1 METGDKNA
9 PKSRVIGYAV
19 AIIVLLF
26 GGLFALRGP
35 LNEAGDQEE
44 VVEAPVETPTE
55 TPAVAEAETTAAPA
69 EVEVAEA
76 QEPAVEEPVAE
87 AVAEVEETVET
98 AVEEVA
104 EAAETVAEEVAE
116 TAAEAVADVIVPA
129 FDVVR
134 VDADG
139 QAIVAGTAAPD
150 STVEVLLDG
159 EVFASTKSDGQGKFA
174 ALFDVPTS
182 DAARVVTL
190 SVDGDEPIQSAAN
203 VILAP
208 SQPVVA
214 PTVAEAAA
222 ETAAEAVET
231 AVADAA
237 ETVEE
242 TAEAATDVV
251 ASAVESIA
259 EAAEGADAV
268 AEAAG
273 DVVAAMTD
281 TTEANSGTVADTA
294 EAIAQTATETAETA
308 GDVVAALSSPSEEV
322 QPATDTT
329 EAAVAE
335 PAAPTVLL
343 ADEDGVKVL
352 QTGGDTPTEVS
363 VGAITYGAD
372 GAVNLSGTGVPGNFV
387 RLYLDNGLIA
397 TVPVSENGTWELSSD
412 AIAAGTYTLRAD
424 EVDANGAVVSRFE
437 TPFKREAAAD
447 LIAAAPAP
455 AEDAA
460 DAPATT
466 RVSAVTV
473 QPGFTLWG
481 IARESYGDGMLFVKV
496 YEANK
501 SLIRDPDLIYPGQV
515 FEVPALDQ

>member
-44 VVEAPVETPTE
+44 VVKAPVETPTE
-55 TPAVAEAETTAAPA
+55 TTAVAEAEATPAPA
-69 EVEVAEA
+69 EAEVAEV
-76 QEPAVEEPVAE
+76 QEPVVEEPVAE
-87 AVAEVEETVET
+87 AIAEVEEAVET

-104 EAAETVAEEVAE
+104 EAAETAAEEVAE
-116 TAAEAVADVIVPA
+116 TAAEAVAEVIVPA

-134 VDADG
+134 VDAEG

-159 EVFASTKSDGQGKFA
+159 EVFASTKSDAQGKFA

-214 PTVAEAAA
+214 PTLA
-222 ETAAEAVET
+222 ETATDTADAVETTVET

-251 ASAVESIA
+251 ASTVEGIA
-259 EAAEGADAV
+259 SEAAEGADAV

-273 DVVAAMTD
+273 DVVAAL
-281 TTEANSGTVADTA
+281 
-294 EAIAQTATETAETA
+294 TETAEAA
-308 GDVVAALSSPSEEV
+308 GDVVAALNTPSDEA

-424 EVDANGAVVSRFE
+424 EVDANGTVVSRFE

-460 DAPATT
+460 DAPAATQ
-466 RVSAVTV
+466 VSAVTV

>member
-44 VVEAPVETPTE
+44 VVEAPVETP
-55 TPAVAEAETTAAPA
+55 AVAEAETTAAPA
-69 EVEVAEA
+69 DAEVAEV

-87 AVAEVEETVET
+87 AVAEVEEAVEEAVET

-104 EAAETVAEEVAE
+104 EAADAVEEVAE
-116 TAAEAVADVIVPA
+116 TAVEAVADVIVPA

-159 EVFASTKSDGQGKFA
+159 EVFASTKSDAQGKFA

-214 PTVAEAAA
+214 PTVAEVA
-222 ETAAEAVET
+222 TDAAEAVET
-231 AVADAA
+231 AVADAVD
-237 ETVEE
+237 TVEE

-251 ASAVESIA
+251 ASAVEGVAS

-273 DVVAAMTD
+273 DVVAALTD
-281 TTEANSGTVADTA
+281 TTEASGDAVADTA
-294 EAIAQTATETAETA
+294 EAIAKTATETADAA
-308 GDVVAALSSPSEEV
+308 GDVVAALSTPSEEA

-329 EAAVAE
+329 EVAVAE

-424 EVDANGAVVSRFE
+424 EVDANGTVVSRFE

-466 RVSAVTV
+466 QVSAVTI

>member
-44 VVEAPVETPTE
+44 VVEAPVETP
-55 TPAVAEAETTAAPA
+55 AVAEVETTAAPA
-69 EVEVAEA
+69 DAEVAEVK
-76 QEPAVEEPVAE
+76 EPAVEEPVAE
-87 AVAEVEETVET
+87 AVAEVEETVAS

-104 EAAETVAEEVAE
+104 EAAEAAEEVAE

-159 EVFASTKSDGQGKFA
+159 EVFASTKSDAQGKFA

-208 SQPVVA
+208 SQPAVDT
-214 PTVAEAAA
+214 TVA
-222 ETAAEAVET
+222 ETAAEAAET

-237 ETVEE
+237 ETVKE

-251 ASAVESIA
+251 ASAVEGIA
-259 EAAEGADAV
+259 SEAAEGADAV

-273 DVVAAMTD
+273 DVVAALTE
-281 TTEANSGTVADTA
+281 TTEASGDAVTDTA
-294 EAIAQTATETAETA
+294 EAIAQTATETADAA
-308 GDVVAALSSPSEEV
+308 GDVVAALSTPSEEA

-387 RLYLDNGLIA
+387 RLYLDNELIA

-424 EVDANGAVVSRFE
+424 EVDVNGTVVSRFE

-460 DAPATT
+460 DAPAST

>member
-44 VVEAPVETPTE
+44 VVEAPVETP
-55 TPAVAEAETTAAPA
+55 AVAEAETTAAPA
-69 EVEVAEA
+69 DAEVAEV

-87 AVAEVEETVET
+87 AVAEVEEAVEEAVET

-104 EAAETVAEEVAE
+104 EAADAVEEVAE
-116 TAAEAVADVIVPA
+116 TAVEAVADVIVPA

-159 EVFASTKSDGQGKFA
+159 EVFASTKSDAQGKFA

-208 SQPVVA
+208 SQPVVS
-214 PTVAEAAA
+214 PTVAEVA
-222 ETAAEAVET
+222 TDAAEAVET
-231 AVADAA
+231 AVADAVD
-237 ETVEE
+237 TVEE

-251 ASAVESIA
+251 ASAVEGVAS

-273 DVVAAMTD
+273 DVVAALTD
-281 TTEANSGTVADTA
+281 TTEASGDAVADTA
-294 EAIAQTATETAETA
+294 EAIAKTATETADAA
-308 GDVVAALSSPSEEV
+308 GDVVAALSTPSEPI

-329 EAAVAE
+329 EAASSE
-335 PAAPTVLL
+335 PAAPT
-343 ADEDGVKVL
+343 
-352 QTGGDTPTEVS
+352 GDTPTEVS

-387 RLYLDNGLIA
+387 RLYLDNELIA

-424 EVDANGAVVSRFE
+424 EVDANGTVVSRFE

-466 RVSAVTV
+466 QVSAVTV

>member
-44 VVEAPVETPTE
+44 VVEAPVETPIE

-69 EVEVAEA
+69 EVEVAEV

-87 AVAEVEETVET
+87 AVAEVEEAVES

-104 EAAETVAEEVAE
+104 EAAEEVAE

-159 EVFASTKSDGQGKFA
+159 EVFASTKSDAQGKFA

-190 SVDGDEPIQSAAN
+190 SVDGDEPVQSAAN

-214 PTVAEAAA
+214 PTVAETSTD
-222 ETAAEAVET
+222 TADAVET

-242 TAEAATDVV
+242 AAEAATDVV
-251 ASAVESIA
+251 AGAVEGITT
-259 EAAEGADAV
+259 EAVEGADAV

-273 DVVAAMTD
+273 DVVAALTD
-281 TTEANSGTVADTA
+281 ATEASGDAVADTA
-294 EAIAQTATETAETA
+294 EAIAQTATETADAA
-308 GDVVAALSSPSEEV
+308 GDVVAALSTPSEEA

-397 TVPVSENGTWELSSD
+397 TVPVSENGTWELGSD

-424 EVDANGAVVSRFE
+424 EVDANGTVVSRFE

-466 RVSAVTV
+466 QVSAVTV

>member
-19 AIIVLLF
+19 AIVALLF

-35 LNEAGDQEE
+35 LNEAGDQDEA
-44 VVEAPVETPTE
+44 VEAAVETPV
-55 TPAVAEAETTAAPA
+55 VAEAE
-69 EVEVAEA
+69 
-76 QEPAVEEPVAE
+76 QPAVEEPVAE
-87 AVAEVEETVET
+87 AIAEVEEAVET

-104 EAAETVAEEVAE
+104 EAAEAAEEGAE
-116 TAAEAVADVIVPA
+116 TAAEPVADAIAPA

-139 QAIVAGTAAPD
+139 QAIVAGTAAPG

-159 EVFASTKSDGQGKFA
+159 EVFASTKSDAQGKFA

-190 SVDGDEPIQSAAN
+190 SVDGDEPVQSAAN

-208 SQPVVA
+208 SQPNVAQTVVA
-214 PTVAEAAA
+214 TAEAAA
-222 ETAAEAVET
+222 
-231 AVADAA
+231 
-237 ETVEE
+237 
-242 TAEAATDVV
+242 DVV
-251 ASAVESIA
+251 AGAVDGAVA
-259 EAAEGADAV
+259 EAAEGVDAV

-273 DVVAAMTD
+273 D
-281 TTEANSGTVADTA
+281 
-294 EAIAQTATETAETA
+294 AIAALSEGVETVENAVEGAAETAETLAEVASDAA
-308 GDVVAALSSPSEEV
+308 GDVVAAL
-322 QPATDTT
+322 DG
-329 EAAVAE
+329 VAE
-335 PAAPTVLL
+335 AIPAGTASAPAETAETTAPVAPAAPTVLL

-363 VGAITYGAD
+363 VGAITYGTD
-372 GAVNLSGTGVPGNFV
+372 GAVNLSGSGVPGNFV
-387 RLYLDNGLIA
+387 RLYLDNALIA

-424 EVDANGAVVSRFE
+424 EVDATGTVVSRFE

-447 LIAAAPAP
+447 LIAAAPVAP
-455 AEDAA
+455 AADAA

-466 RVSAVTV
+466 QVRAVTV

-496 YEANK
+496 YEANR

-515 FEVPALDQ
+515 FEVPALEQ

>member
-1 METGDKNA
+1 METGDKIA

-44 VVEAPVETPTE
+44 VVETPTE
-55 TPAVAEAETTAAPA
+55 APAVAEVETTAAPA
-69 EVEVAEA
+69 EAEVTEV

-87 AVAEVEETVET
+87 AVAEVEEAVES

-116 TAAEAVADVIVPA
+116 TAAEAVVDVIVPA

-159 EVFASTKSDGQGKFA
+159 EVFASTKSDAQGKFA

-214 PTVAEAAA
+214 PTVAE
-222 ETAAEAVET
+222 TAAEAVET

-251 ASAVESIA
+251 ASAVEGIA
-259 EAAEGADAV
+259 SEAVEGADAV

-273 DVVAAMTD
+273 DVVAALTE
-281 TTEANSGTVADTA
+281 TTEASGDAVADTA
-294 EAIAQTATETAETA
+294 EAIAQTTTETADAA
-308 GDVVAALSSPSEEV
+308 GDVVAALSTPSEEA

-329 EAAVAE
+329 ESAASE

-424 EVDANGAVVSRFE
+424 EVDADGTVVSRFE

>member
-19 AIIVLLF
+19 AIVALLF

-35 LNEAGDQEE
+35 LNEAGDQDEA
-44 VVEAPVETPTE
+44 VEAAVETP
-55 TPAVAEAETTAAPA
+55 VVA
-69 EVEVAEA
+69 EVE
-76 QEPAVEEPVAE
+76 QPAVEEPVAE
-87 AVAEVEETVET
+87 AIAEVEEAVET
-98 AVEEVA
+98 AAEEVA
-104 EAAETVAEEVAE
+104 EAAEAAEEGAE
-116 TAAEAVADVIVPA
+116 TAAEAVADVIAPE
-129 FDVVR
+129 FDVLR

-139 QAIVAGTAAPD
+139 QAIVAGTAAPG

-159 EVFASTKSDGQGKFA
+159 EVFASTKSDAQGKFA

-190 SVDGDEPIQSAAN
+190 SVDGDEPVQSAAN

-208 SQPVVA
+208 SQPNVAQTVVA
-214 PTVAEAAA
+214 TA
-222 ETAAEAVET
+222 ETAA
-231 AVADAA
+231 
-237 ETVEE
+237 
-242 TAEAATDVV
+242 DVV
-251 ASAVESIA
+251 AGAVDGA
-259 EAAEGADAV
+259 VAEGVDAV

-273 DVVAAMTD
+273 DAIDALSEGVETVENAVEDAA
-281 TTEANSGTVADTA
+281 
-294 EAIAQTATETAETA
+294 ETAETVAEVASDAA
-308 GDVVAALSSPSEEV
+308 GDVVAAL
-322 QPATDTT
+322 DG
-329 EAAVAE
+329 VAE
-335 PAAPTVLL
+335 ASPAGTASAPAETAETAAPVAPAAPTVLL

-397 TVPVSENGTWELSSD
+397 TVPVSDSGVWELSSD

-424 EVDANGAVVSRFE
+424 EVDANGTVVSRFE

-447 LIAAAPAP
+447 LIAAAPA
-455 AEDAA
+455 ADAT

-466 RVSAVTV
+466 QVRAVTV
-473 QPGFTLWG
+473 QPGFTLWE

-496 YEANK
+496 YEANR

-515 FEVPALDQ
+515 FEVPALEQ

>member
-44 VVEAPVETPTE
+44 VVEAPVETPAE
-55 TPAVAEAETTAAPA
+55 TPAVAEAETTPAPA
-69 EVEVAEA
+69 EAEVAEVE
-76 QEPAVEEPVAE
+76 EPAVEEQVAE
-87 AVAEVEETVET
+87 AVAEVEEAVES
-98 AVEEVA
+98 AVEEVE
-104 EAAETVAEEVAE
+104 EAAEAAEEVAE

-150 STVEVLLDG
+150 SMVEVLLDG
-159 EVFASTKSDGQGKFA
+159 EVFASTKSDAQGKFA

-208 SQPVVA
+208 SQPVVDT
-214 PTVAEAAA
+214 TVAE
-222 ETAAEAVET
+222 TATEAVET
-231 AVADAA
+231 AVADAV

-251 ASAVESIA
+251 ASAVEGIA
-259 EAAEGADAV
+259 SEAAEGADAV

-273 DVVAAMTD
+273 DVVAALTE
-281 TTEANSGTVADTA
+281 TTEASGDTVADTA
-294 EAIAQTATETAETA
+294 EAISQTATETAEAA
-308 GDVVAALSSPSEEV
+308 GDVVAALSTPSGEV

-329 EAAVAE
+329 EAAASE

-424 EVDANGAVVSRFE
+424 EVDANGTVVSRFE

-466 RVSAVTV
+466 QVSAVTV

>member
-44 VVEAPVETPTE
+44 VVEAPVETPIE
-55 TPAVAEAETTAAPA
+55 TPAVAEADTTAAPA
-69 EVEVAEA
+69 EAEVAEV

-87 AVAEVEETVET
+87 AVAEVEETVES
-98 AVEEVA
+98 AVDEVA
-104 EAAETVAEEVAE
+104 EAAEAAEEVAE
-116 TAAEAVADVIVPA
+116 TAADAVADVIVPA

-159 EVFASTKSDGQGKFA
+159 EVFASTKSDAQGKFA
-174 ALFDVPTS
+174 TLFDVPTS

-208 SQPVVA
+208 SQPVVDT
-214 PTVAEAAA
+214 TVA

-251 ASAVESIA
+251 ASAVEGITA
-259 EAAEGADAV
+259 EAVEGADAV

-273 DVVAAMTD
+273 DVVAALSE
-281 TTEANSGTVADTA
+281 TTEASGDAVADTA
-294 EAIAQTATETAETA
+294 EAIAQTATEAADAA
-308 GDVVAALSSPSEEV
+308 GDVVAALNTPSEET
-322 QPATDTT
+322 QPATDTAEDT
-329 EAAVAE
+329 AVE

-397 TVPVSENGTWELSSD
+397 TVPVSEDGTWELSSD

-424 EVDANGAVVSRFE
+424 EVDANGTVVSRFE

-460 DAPATT
+460 GAPATT